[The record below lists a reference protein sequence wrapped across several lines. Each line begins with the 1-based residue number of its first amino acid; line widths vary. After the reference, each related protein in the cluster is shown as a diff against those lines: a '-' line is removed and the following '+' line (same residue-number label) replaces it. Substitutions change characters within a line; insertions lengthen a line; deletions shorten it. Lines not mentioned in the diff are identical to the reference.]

1 MKLFHSLLSLA
12 SEILLALSDRVVD
25 EQGLEA
31 VRGNVGNAQLSLSRI
46 RPHAIDG
53 GCDQG
58 ADKHGERNA
67 KENFAA
73 YH

>member
-12 SEILLALSDRVVD
+12 SEILLALSNRIVD
-25 EQGLEA
+25 EQGLDA
-31 VRGNVGNAQLSLSRI
+31 LRGNVGNAQLSLSPI
-46 RPHAIDG
+46 RPHAIDR

-67 KENFAA
+67 KDNFAA